1 MEVELKE
8 MREKLDESI
17 KKFGDER
24 ATSTKLYKR
33 VESAAAAK
41 KKLQNQLE
49 HETEK
54 EKHLE
59 EKAEDE
65 RKKCFLNLQLRQ
77 IFSFNRCVKFSG
89 LIMRIAKLS
98 CKHINSVKNLRAHI
112 IVTGLA
118 LEIFIQ
124 SKLVT
129 TYVMFGSL
137 DDARKVFDKMSEPNA
152 SQAVHKIYKPNAFL
166 WNVMI
171 RECARSGLH
180 KEALKVYCKMYEGGI
195 QPDNFTFC
203 AVLKASNSL
212 VKMYAKCGEIEF
224 ARQVFD
230 RMLVRDVVTWNAM
243 ISGCAQNGKAR
254 EALVLFDQMQQS
266 EMKPNPVTIG
276 SVLQACSHMGNFEK
290 GRQIHEYVTQGGLE
304 FNDFVGNSLI
314 DMYAKCK
321 KVEIARQVFDKMPTR
336 MVVSWSAIIAAYAPN
351 GQDKEALELFAQMQ
365 LADITPNS
373 VTMVSVLQ
381 ACAHLGDLEQGKQIY
396 DYIIQS
402 GLKLDIFVE
411 NSLIA
416 MYAKCGNSEL
426 ASQLFEYMSKSDL
439 VSWNAMIAGYA
450 ETGRASEALAIFN
463 QMQQAGVAPDSI
475 TVVSLL
481 QACARE
487 GNLQKGKWIHYYI
500 ILNRFDSEIFVLN
513 SLIDMYAKC
522 GVVES
527 ARQVFDKMSKENLVT
542 WNAMIAGYVHNG
554 HAKEALMLFG
564 QMKQRN
570 IEPDSV
576 TMVSLLPA
584 CAHLGFLNKGKWFH
598 DYIVQ
603 NGFEMNLPIGNSL
616 IDMYAKC
623 GSIVAARKL
632 FDRMLQRDVVSWSAM
647 ICGYG
652 MHGHV
657 EDALELFH
665 QMQQTGTKPNH
676 ITFVGVLSPCSHAGL
691 LEEGWKYFDCMAQE
705 YCITPSMEH
714 YSCMVDLLGRCGN
727 LVEAECFIK
736 NMPFKPGPSVWGAL
750 LNACRIHGNIELG
763 ELAAECLF
771 VLEPKN
777 DTSYI
782 LLSNIYAAAGRW
794 DDVDKLRTAMQ
805 GRGLKKRPACSLIE
819 TRGKLKLCSHSEKLE
834 TAFGFLNTR
843 PETAIRITKILRAY
857 VDCHDVTEFIS
868 NIIDRGKTT
877 GDLKRFLSFQNLY
890 SKHSISLLKTYPYNM
905 P

>member
-1 MEVELKE
+1 
-8 MREKLDESI
+8 
-17 KKFGDER
+17 
-24 ATSTKLYKR
+24 
-33 VESAAAAK
+33 
-41 KKLQNQLE
+41 
-49 HETEK
+49 
-54 EKHLE
+54 
-59 EKAEDE
+59 
-65 RKKCFLNLQLRQ
+65 
-77 IFSFNRCVKFSG
+77 
-89 LIMRIAKLS
+89 
-98 CKHINSVKNLRAHI
+98 
-112 IVTGLA
+112 
-118 LEIFIQ
+118 
-124 SKLVT
+124 
-129 TYVMFGSL
+129 
-137 DDARKVFDKMSEPNA
+137 
-152 SQAVHKIYKPNAFL
+152 
-166 WNVMI
+166 
-171 RECARSGLH
+171 
-180 KEALKVYCKMYEGGI
+180 
-195 QPDNFTFC
+195 
-203 AVLKASNSL
+203 
-212 VKMYAKCGEIEF
+212 MYAKCGGIEF

-254 EALVLFDQMQQS
+254 EALVFFDQMQKS

-365 LADITPNS
+365 LADVTPNS

-381 ACAHLGDLEQGKQIY
+381 ACAHLGDLEQGKQIQ

-402 GLKLDIFVE
+402 GLKSDIFVE

-450 ETGRASEALAIFN
+450 ETGRANEALAIFN

-542 WNAMIAGYVHNG
+542 WNAMMAGYVHNG
-554 HAKEALMLFG
+554 HAEEALMLFG

-584 CAHLGFLNKGKWFH
+584 CAHLGFLNQGKWFH

-657 EDALELFH
+657 KDALELFH
-665 QMQQTGTKPNH
+665 RMQQTGTKPNH

-691 LEEGWKYFDCMAQE
+691 LEEGWKYFDCMVQE

-736 NMPFKPGPSVWGAL
+736 SMPFKPGPSVRGTL

-777 DTSYI
+777 DSSYI

-819 TRGKLKLCSHSEKLE
+819 VDNNIHAFLVADSLHPQNEEINKMLKMLIMESSTHQDVSLISTLCC
-834 TAFGFLNTR
+834 
-843 PETAIRITKILRAY
+843 I
-857 VDCHDVTEFIS
+857 
-868 NIIDRGKTT
+868 
-877 GDLKRFLSFQNLY
+877 
-890 SKHSISLLKTYPYNM
+890 M
-905 P
+905 